1 MKHYKLLKD
10 LPFAKPGEIFE
21 RRTFKS
27 KDGLSDYDYFEIC
40 KLKHGEVNKTAF
52 GIKRNEFIDN
62 LNEWF
67 EEIDSFVVPD
77 EFEMGFWTIMYGE
90 EGFYTWYLP
99 ADEFEEDYEEKLK
112 QHMELGWAFETKTEA
127 EDFLEWSKARAV
139 IKQDTK
145 GFKPNW
151 YNHHQS
157 KWSVEYD
164 YDDSSLGVW
173 HETFNKT
180 AEFYFETY
188 EDAEN
193 SINNHRTEWMTYL
206 GVKE

>member
-10 LPFAKPGEIFE
+10 LPTIKAGTIFE
-21 RRTFKS
+21 EQERHGYRTLAAKNI
-27 KDGLSDYDYFEIC
+27 GRLYEIDAD
-40 KLKHGEVNKTAF
+40 LIENF
-52 GIKRNEFIDN
+52 D
-62 LNEWF
+62 EWF
-67 EEIDSFVVPD
+67 EEIKSFVVPD
-77 EFEMGFWTIMYGE
+77 EFEMGFWTIMHGDD
-90 EGFYTWYLP
+90 GFYTWFLP
-99 ADEFEEDYEEKLK
+99 SDEFEEDYEEKLK
-112 QHMELGWAFETKTEA
+112 QHMELDWAFKTEKEA

-164 YDDSSLGVW
+164 YDDSSLEVW

-193 SINNHRTEWMTYL
+193 SINNHREEWMTYL